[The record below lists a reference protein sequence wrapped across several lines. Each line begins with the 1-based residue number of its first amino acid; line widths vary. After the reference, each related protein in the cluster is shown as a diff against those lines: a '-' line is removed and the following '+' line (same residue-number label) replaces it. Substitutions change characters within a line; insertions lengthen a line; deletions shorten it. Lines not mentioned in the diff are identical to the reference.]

1 MMLPRIRSRF
11 AVRME
16 GQQVEETIEKIVKI
30 LEKSNEPV
38 ELGIVVDILGIE
50 RIQLPWG
57 NDLPYYL
64 NYDKDQKYY
73 LGLRNVNKE

>member
-1 MMLPRIRSRF
+1 MMPPRIRSRF

-16 GQQVEETIEKIVKI
+16 RQQVEETIEKIVKI

>member
-1 MMLPRIRSRF
+1 MMLPKIRSRF

-16 GQQVEETIEKIVKI
+16 GQQITETIEKIVKI

-38 ELGIVVDILGIE
+38 ELDIIIDSLGIE
-50 RIQLPWG
+50 RIQIPYG

-64 NYDKDQKYY
+64 NFHKNQKYY
-73 LGLRNVNKE
+73 LGLKNVNEK

>member
-11 AVRME
+11 AVKME
-16 GQQVEETIEKIVKI
+16 RQQVEETIEKIVKI

>member
-16 GQQVEETIEKIVKI
+16 RQQVEETIEKIVKV

>member
-1 MMLPRIRSRF
+1 MLPRIRSRF

-16 GQQVEETIEKIVKI
+16 RQQVEETIEKIVKI

>member
-16 GQQVEETIEKIVKI
+16 RQQVEETIEKIVKI

>member
-1 MMLPRIRSRF
+1 MMPPRIRSRF

-16 GQQVEETIEKIVKI
+16 RQQVEETIEKIVKI

-73 LGLRNVNKE
+73 LGLRNVNEE